1 MNYKMIYVKLTRDT
15 DYDISS
21 QLLLPVIY
29 DQRYLKTREE
39 IIKKIKQYVTN
50 ELNRLCFKDLERDL
64 QNDIFWREVTENCY
78 IYDREALLFN
88 KDNDLRILF
97 SFSYAEEDN
106 NYYLYGRIY
115 ETSIP
120 EIKEQES
127 DLEGDY
133 LNTVKNEYSNIFD
146 DNFHIKRYIFCSEY
160 TIYPHYDMDERYEYC
175 GGFKNISKNLLALF
189 LKEREDFYRQYC
201 HFYNYCYG
209 NTDGIDDTNK
219 RELNVSVLAT
229 NKQFNKN
236 SIVNRCIREYNDGN
250 GLDMSC
256 YIRPVPIVSYI
267 SR

>member
-1 MNYKMIYVKLTRDT
+1 
-15 DYDISS
+15 
-21 QLLLPVIY
+21 
-29 DQRYLKTREE
+29 
-39 IIKKIKQYVTN
+39 
-50 ELNRLCFKDLERDL
+50 
-64 QNDIFWREVTENCY
+64 
-78 IYDREALLFN
+78 
-88 KDNDLRILF
+88 
-97 SFSYAEEDN
+97 
-106 NYYLYGRIY
+106 
-115 ETSIP
+115 
-120 EIKEQES
+120 
-127 DLEGDY
+127 
-133 LNTVKNEYSNIFD
+133 
-146 DNFHIKRYIFCSEY
+146 
-160 TIYPHYDMDERYEYC
+160 MDERYEYC

-236 SIVNRCIREYNDGN
+236 SIVNRCIREYSDGN